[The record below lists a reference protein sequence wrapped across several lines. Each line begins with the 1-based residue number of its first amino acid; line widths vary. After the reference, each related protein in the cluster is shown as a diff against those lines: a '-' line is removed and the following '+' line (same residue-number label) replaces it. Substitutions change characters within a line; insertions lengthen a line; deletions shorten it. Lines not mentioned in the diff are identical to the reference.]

1 MTIVPLNLPRVDRYM
16 IIKDPLAMLFAG
28 TKKCTSS
35 TSVGLGL
42 RGLPS
47 KHMTLE
53 QYWVNGSYFHRAR
66 RKWTSIA
73 PTLV

>member
-1 MTIVPLNLPRVDRYM
+1 M
-16 IIKDPLAMLFAG
+16 IIKGPLDMLFAG

-42 RGLPS
+42 RGLGLPS
-47 KHMTLE
+47 KHMTLK

-66 RKWTSIA
+66 RKWTSLA